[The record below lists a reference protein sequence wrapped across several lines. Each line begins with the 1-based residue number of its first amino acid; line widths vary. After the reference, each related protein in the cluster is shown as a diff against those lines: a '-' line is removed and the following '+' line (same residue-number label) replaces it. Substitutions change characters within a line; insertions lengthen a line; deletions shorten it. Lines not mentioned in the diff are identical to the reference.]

1 MKVPMC
7 RYRQSKYKSNYSDDE
22 VETTEYW
29 WAIAIVAILFSP
41 FIAAFILNPYMWI
54 LALSIFGAYK
64 LVHMK

>member
-7 RYRQSKYKSNYSDDE
+7 RYRQSHYGSNYNSNEKDVDKFLP
-22 VETTEYW
+22 T
-29 WAIAIVAILFSP
+29 IIVLTIFSP

>member
-1 MKVPMC
+1 MKVPMST
-7 RYRQSKYKSNYSDDE
+7 YRQSKYGSNYKENQQD
-22 VETTEYW
+22 THKYW